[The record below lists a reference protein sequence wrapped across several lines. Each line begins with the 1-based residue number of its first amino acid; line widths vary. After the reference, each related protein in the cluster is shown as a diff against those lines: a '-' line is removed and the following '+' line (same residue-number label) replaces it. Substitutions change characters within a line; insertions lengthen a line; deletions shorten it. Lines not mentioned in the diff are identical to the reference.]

1 MTDSQ
6 ETIRQMIKM
15 IEQEAKEKAQNI
27 SDDAK
32 QRLQIEKQ
40 RVYKEER
47 EKLIKEFKKKEEN
60 DAVQSKTY

>member
-1 MTDSQ
+1 
-6 ETIRQMIKM
+6 MIKM

>member
-47 EKLIKEFKKKEEN
+47 EKLIKEYKKKEEN
-60 DAVQSKTY
+60 DAVERKT